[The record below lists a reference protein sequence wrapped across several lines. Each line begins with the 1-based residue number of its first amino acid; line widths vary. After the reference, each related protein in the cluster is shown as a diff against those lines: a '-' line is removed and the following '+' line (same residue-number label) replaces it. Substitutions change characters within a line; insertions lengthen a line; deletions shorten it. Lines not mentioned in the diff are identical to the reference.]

1 MSASSFALG
10 AGVSSGHS
18 ARRWWERPSAAV
30 AAVLLS
36 IVPLL
41 WPTLPPL
48 ADLPG
53 HMGSF
58 HLALAQSPAL
68 ERYFGFHWTLIGN
81 LGVDLLMLPLGHW
94 FGVELGT
101 RIAIA
106 VIPAITVAGM
116 LWLAHEVHGRLPATA
131 AFALPLAYCFPL
143 QFGFVNYCLSAGLML
158 CGFALWLRLGRQRR
172 PVLRAVAFAAIAIVV
187 WVAHAVGWAMLC
199 LLCGIAELQRRR
211 AARAT
216 WPRALTQTFLAWL
229 PLCSPLLLMATL
241 AHHQSNSQVGAFF
254 NVHNLAVWLVSM
266 LRDRWKWFDV
276 ASTALLFAL
285 VCVAATRRAGLRFAP
300 VLAWSG
306 LALFA
311 LFLVAPGTI
320 NGSDYVNTRLA
331 PYALAVLLL
340 AIDTRSTSAVL
351 QRRLA
356 WGAAAF
362 LVLRMAGAS
371 ASFALYDRD
380 WTRNLAAL
388 DHIPRGSAVASF
400 TPAPAGARTWYSTR
414 QEHLCAMAIVRRDA
428 FVNCEWDID
437 GLQLLQVK
445 YAAAGH
451 YSRDPSQMFYRPSPQ
466 DPSATTL
473 ADRLQGFP
481 RAAFDYLWLV
491 GVPDEQRPRQ
501 PDLQPVWS
509 NDDSALYRIQHR

>member
-1 MSASSFALG
+1 
-10 AGVSSGHS
+10 
-18 ARRWWERPSAAV
+18 
-30 AAVLLS
+30 
-36 IVPLL
+36 
-41 WPTLPPL
+41 
-48 ADLPG
+48 
-53 HMGSF
+53 
-58 HLALAQSPAL
+58 
-68 ERYFGFHWTLIGN
+68 
-81 LGVDLLMLPLGHW
+81 
-94 FGVELGT
+94 
-101 RIAIA
+101 
-106 VIPAITVAGM
+106 
-116 LWLAHEVHGRLPATA
+116 
-131 AFALPLAYCFPL
+131 
-143 QFGFVNYCLSAGLML
+143 
-158 CGFALWLRLGRQRR
+158 
-172 PVLRAVAFAAIAIVV
+172 VLRALTFAALAIVV

-199 LLCGIAELQRRR
+199 LLCGMAELQRWR
-211 AARAT
+211 AAGAP
-216 WPRALTQTFLAWL
+216 WPRALAQTFLAWL

-241 AHHQSNSQVGAFF
+241 AHHQSQSSAAAFF
-254 NVHNLAVWLVSM
+254 DVHKLAVWLVSM
-266 LRDRWKWFDV
+266 LRDRWKWFDIS
-276 ASTALLFAL
+276 STALLFAL
-285 VCVAATRRAGLRFAP
+285 VCFATVRRAGLRLAP
-300 VLAWSG
+300 TLAWPG

-311 LFLVAPGTI
+311 LFLFAPGRI

-331 PYALAVLLL
+331 PYALAVLVL
-340 AIDTRSTSAVL
+340 AIDTRTASANV

-400 TPAPAGARTWYSTR
+400 TPAPAGARTWFSAR

-437 GLQLLQVK
+437 GLQLLQVR
-445 YAAAGH
+445 YAAAGR

-466 DPSATTL
+466 DPSVTTL
-473 ADRLQGFP
+473 DDRLQGFP

-491 GVPDEQRPRQ
+491 GVPAAQRPRQ